1 MTTILKNS
9 APPMVGR
16 DEGSARRR
24 ALKLHKGP
32 GRLTRTTRREWTL
45 MLWASAVTHAREFL
59 IQAQQH
65 RRPRSGGAHEERP
78 LLGRA
83 GPEVLCPSHGQGKEG
98 RRMRPLS
105 KQRGEDIAIAIMV
118 CGLVLILGMLGGA
131 FFIVAR
137 EALKCLP

>member
-24 ALKLHKGP
+24 ALKLRKGP

-59 IQAQQH
+59 IRAQHATGSDQAH
-65 RRPRSGGAHEERP
+65 DLKSAREWGEMARKYYA
-78 LLGRA
+78 
-83 GPEVLCPSHGQGKEG
+83 QGTGKG
-98 RRMRPLS
+98 RR
-105 KQRGEDIAIAIMV
+105 AA
-118 CGLVLILGMLGGA
+118 A
-131 FFIVAR
+131 
-137 EALKCLP
+137 